1 MAVTSSKISKTGE
14 HILTASM
21 PVGITCRK
29 NELQA
34 EVDEIIDRSEERKMS
49 MKKIVNPCVC
59 STYTNRNARAYAK
72 IEFKDGRLSIC
83 GVVGPKKNGD
93 CEGSAG

>member
-49 MKKIVNPCVC
+49 MKKIVNPLRMQYIHQQKC
-59 STYTNRNARAYAK
+59 SGLCENR
-72 IEFKDGRLSIC
+72 I
-83 GVVGPKKNGD
+83 
-93 CEGSAG
+93 